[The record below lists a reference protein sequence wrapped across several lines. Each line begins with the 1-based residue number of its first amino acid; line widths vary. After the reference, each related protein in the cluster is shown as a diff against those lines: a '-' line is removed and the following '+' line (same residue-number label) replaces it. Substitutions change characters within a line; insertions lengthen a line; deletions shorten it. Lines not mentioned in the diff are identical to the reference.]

1 MSQSRQ
7 PAAIAARVGLTVIAI
22 IVVEVVACGIAA
34 APVLCLVLWIADA
47 TAALPMYARALV
59 FGASIV
65 PCYAVF
71 ALALLFTSA
80 ATARLTG
87 ARTPRDVEMPIR
99 EFGWPLLGWVRYVVS
114 IHVARVLAGPL
125 LRASPVWTA
134 YLRANGARIGRRVYI
149 NTLSISDHNLLD
161 FGNDVVIGADV
172 HISGHTVEAGVV
184 KTGPVR
190 LGRNVT
196 IGLSTVIEI
205 DVVVG
210 DDAQVGAL
218 SFVPKHTVLE
228 PGRIYAG
235 IPVTTLRR
243 HTDAVMRAARDR
255 EASTRSG

>member
-7 PAAIAARVGLTVIAI
+7 RAAVAARIAVTVIAI
-22 IVVEVVACGIAA
+22 IVVELVACGIAA
-34 APVLCLVLWIADA
+34 APVLGYVLWIADA
-47 TAALPMYARALV
+47 TASLPTYARALV

-65 PCYAVF
+65 PCYVVF
-71 ALALLFTSA
+71 ALAVLFTSA

-87 ARTPRDVEMPIR
+87 ARTPAGVAMAIS
-99 EFGWPLLGWVRYVVS
+99 EFGWPLLTWVRYVAS

-134 YLRANGARIGRRVYI
+134 YLRANGARIGHRVYV

-161 FGNDVVIGADV
+161 FGDDVVIGADV
-172 HISGHTVEAGVV
+172 HVSGHTVEAGVV

-196 IGLSTVIEI
+196 IGLSSVIEI
-205 DVVVG
+205 DVVIG

-228 PGRIYAG
+228 PRRVYAG
-235 IPVTTLRR
+235 IPVTPLRR
-243 HTDAVMRAARDR
+243 HTDAEVHGAPNRDARA
-255 EASTRSG
+255 RSG